1 MKILKG
7 LLLVVG
13 LVVLA
18 VGGYFL
24 FDAWLEVRN
33 IWAIANSMRS
43 TTSTNPVPTVL
54 IAAAVAALGGL
65 ILGIG
70 IGFPT
75 RSQRSIRRQAL
86 QDASDMREAAIRQR
100 VGGSDSEVERAAE
113 QKSIDS
119 GDRHDPGGSSSSDR
133 GQN

>member
-7 LLLVVG
+7 LFLVVG

-54 IAAAVAALGGL
+54 IAAGVAAAGGL
-65 ILGIG
+65 LLGIG
-70 IGFPT
+70 IGFPS
-75 RSQRSIRRQAL
+75 RSQRSVRRQAL

-100 VGGSDSEVERAAE
+100 VGRLESEVA
-113 QKSIDS
+113 S
-119 GDRHDPGGSSSSDR
+119 GDRKAIDR
-133 GQN
+133 GEDTATGGATRADRGEN

>member
-1 MKILKG
+1 MKILKVLFLVLG
-7 LLLVVG
+7 LI
-13 LVVLA
+13 VLG

-54 IAAAVAALGGL
+54 IASGIAAAGGIL
-65 ILGIG
+65 LGIG

-75 RSQRSIRRQAL
+75 RSQRAVRKQAL
-86 QDASDMREAAIRQR
+86 QDASDMREAAIRKR
-100 VGGSDSEVERAAE
+100 VGGVDTEVTDAER
-113 QKSIDS
+113 KSLES
-119 GDRHDPGGSSSSDR
+119 GDRTGKEQH
-133 GQN
+133 

>member
-1 MKILKG
+1 MKFLKG
-7 LLLVVG
+7 LFLVIG
-13 LVVLA
+13 ATVLA

-54 IAAAVAALGGL
+54 IAAGVAAAGGL
-65 ILGIG
+65 LLGIG

-75 RSQRSIRRQAL
+75 RSQGAVRKQAL

-100 VGGSDSEVERAAE
+100 VGGDEPPVKAADE
-113 QKSIDS
+113 QKSIDT
-119 GDRHDPGGSSSSDR
+119 GGATRADKE
-133 GQN
+133 QN